1 MTTHAPERPDTSA
14 SDSGGHTAAAV
25 PSSGLRRGLSIAVA
39 VGAVLVLVTGVLWI
53 VAATSGST
61 RLADDRDAALVA
73 ARQAATTVTSV
84 DKNDA
89 DATLARWESVAADAQ
104 LDEFRTSHDQYAQ
117 MIGQFP
123 ASAHGT
129 VTDAA
134 VGELDERAGTARVIV
149 GMDVALDDGGKTPPT
164 RQRLQMQMK
173 RTDDGWKVVK
183 IAPVGG
189 ATG

>member
-1 MTTHAPERPDTSA
+1 MTTHAPERPSPGSADTPAVAAPSA
-14 SDSGGHTAAAV
+14 
-25 PSSGLRRGLSIAVA
+25 GLRRGLSIAV
-39 VGAVLVLVTGVLWI
+39 VLGAVLVLVTGVLWI
-53 VAATSGST
+53 VAATSATT
-61 RLADDRDAALVA
+61 RVAEDRDAALVA
-73 ARQAATTVTSV
+73 ARQAAATVTSV
-84 DKNDA
+84 DKNDPN
-89 DATLARWESVAADAQ
+89 ATLARWESVATDAQ

>member
-1 MTTHAPERPDTSA
+1 MTTQAPERPPADDDAPPTNPP
-14 SDSGGHTAAAV
+14 DR
-25 PSSGLRRGLSIAVA
+25 LRRGLSVA
-39 VGAVLVLVTGVLWI
+39 VVVGAALVLVTGILWI
-53 VAATSGST
+53 VAATSGTT
-61 RLADDRDAALVA
+61 RLSEDRDAALVA

-84 DKNDA
+84 DKNDPNG
-89 DATLARWESVAADAQ
+89 TLARWEAVATDAQ

-134 VGELDERAGTARVIV
+134 VAELDDRAGTARVIV
-149 GMDVALDDGGKTPPT
+149 GMDVALDDGGRTPPT
-164 RQRLQMQMK
+164 RQRLQMQMT